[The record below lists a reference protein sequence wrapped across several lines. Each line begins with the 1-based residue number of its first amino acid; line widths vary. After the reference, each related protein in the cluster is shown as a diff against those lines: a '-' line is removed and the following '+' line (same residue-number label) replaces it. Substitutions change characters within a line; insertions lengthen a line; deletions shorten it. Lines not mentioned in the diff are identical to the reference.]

1 MKSNT
6 RAVAQAFAR
15 DQAEPSTANSVFHVD
30 RVIYS
35 YGSHWPLAVKLD
47 DKRVLLNNDKRSMTT
62 SHHRSAVA
70 GALAMA
76 GWTLIDGTL
85 AECQEAINDPT
96 YRRQLAL
103 GPVNGQE

>member
-15 DQAEPSTANSVFHVD
+15 DQAEPSTANSVFHVGG
-30 RVIYS
+30 VIYS
-35 YGSHWPLAVKLD
+35 YGQHWPLAVKLD
-47 DKRVLLNNDKRSMTT
+47 DKRVLLNNDRYSTTT

-76 GWTLIDGTL
+76 GWTIIDSTL
-85 AECQEAINDPT
+85 AECRAVISTHDTYSEA
-96 YRRQLAL
+96 YRSLYATA
-103 GPVNGQE
+103 E